1 MDTYRLFVAAAL
13 PVEVK
18 ALLADL
24 QARLRRDG
32 PPVKWVAPAS
42 LHLTLKFL
50 GETAAELA
58 PSIGAAM
65 RAALAAHQP
74 VELHLAGVGA
84 FPNARRPSVIWAGV
98 GGGEA
103 ALVRLH
109 ADLDAALAELAIPRE
124 TKPFRAHL
132 TLGRVRREAPAEQQA
147 RLGRAL
153 GALPPIE
160 PVTWVLDR
168 VGLFRSELRG
178 EGPVYTDL
186 DTVTLSQ

>member
-1 MDTYRLFVAAAL
+1 METYRLFIAAAL
-13 PVEVK
+13 PAAVK
-18 ALLADL
+18 AQLAKL
-24 QARLRRDG
+24 QARLRRDD

-50 GETAAELA
+50 GETAIELA

-65 RAALAAHQP
+65 RAALAGQRP
-74 VELHLAGVGA
+74 VELHLAGIGA

-103 ALVRLH
+103 TLVRLH
-109 ADLDAALAELAIPRE
+109 ADLDATLAELAIPRE

-153 GALPPIE
+153 EALPPIE
-160 PVTWVLDR
+160 PVAWVLDR
-168 VGLFRSELRG
+168 VGLFRSELRR
-178 EGPVYTDL
+178 EGPVYTEIADCRL
-186 DTVTLSQ
+186 